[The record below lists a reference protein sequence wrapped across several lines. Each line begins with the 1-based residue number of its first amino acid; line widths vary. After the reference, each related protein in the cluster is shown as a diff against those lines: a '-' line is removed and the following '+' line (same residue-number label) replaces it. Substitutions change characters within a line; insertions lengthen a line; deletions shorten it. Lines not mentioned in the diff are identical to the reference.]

1 MTGRRALL
9 RYALA
14 RLTQGDT
21 LAAALAF
28 QAVVTAGAADSAG
41 QAAVNRLASLG
52 FSSPADVPVR
62 AGEQ

>member
-52 FSSPADVPVR
+52 FST
-62 AGEQ
+62 AGDQ